1 MNLLSAAIVVAA
13 LVLVALVGR
22 YEISATPYGDGSRIY
37 RLDRFT
43 GEICTRATQSADWTC
58 YLGPKN

>member
-1 MNLLSAAIVVAA
+1 MNLLCAAIVGAA
-13 LVLVALVGR
+13 LVFVVLVSR

-43 GEICTRATQSADWTC
+43 GEICTRATQSADWAC
-58 YLGPKN
+58 YLSPKN

>member
-1 MNLLSAAIVVAA
+1 MNVLSAAIVGAA
-13 LVLVALVGR
+13 LILVGLMNR

-43 GEICTRATQSADWTC
+43 GEICTRATQSADWAC